1 MGLMDGNT
9 KIEKGLGNTNSEV
22 CSTVKWKRNLHWGKS
37 LLAGRKGRPMQ
48 GEFNQLVGYF
58 PNMDAAWL
66 AGHMQEG
73 RILLRLGV
81 FSALNLA
88 TNCCIFNNSHNL

>member
-1 MGLMDGNT
+1 MKILGAPAGEWGGAQRNVKSLIDGLMGNT

-48 GEFNQLVGYF
+48 GELNQLVGYF
-58 PNMDAAWL
+58 DNMVAHGWL
-66 AGHMQEG
+66 AHARG
-73 RILLRLGV
+73 
-81 FSALNLA
+81 
-88 TNCCIFNNSHNL
+88 